1 MSSLDVLTFGR
12 RLRHL
17 RKAAGL
23 TLQELGEKVG
33 RPAPYLSMLENGRR
47 EPKLSHISDLAAA
60 LGVDV
65 SELLAPEPPTP
76 RAQLEIELERMQA
89 DPRFASLELPYIR
102 PSPSLPDEVLEHL
115 VGLYRALAGHG
126 GVELTGRSRL
136 RKANAAT
143 ARWLRDQ
150 NGYLSDVEAVA
161 TGILEAVGHRGDGPL
176 SSRTLLDIASHLGF
190 EVRAVEDMVP
200 GARSIVDHR
209 SGRIYIAQRNE
220 LRTRQARKAIL
231 QTLAGKLLG
240 HREPAD
246 VEEFLRQRVES
257 AYLAGAILAPEGAV
271 TRRLRTAMEQRDISV
286 EDIKEV
292 FYVSYE
298 MAAWRFVNLATEK
311 LGMRTHLIVTGAD
324 GRVVKGYSNDE
335 LPFNTDPQGG
345 VEAQPVCRFWGAL
358 QVFESDQRFDVHAQ
372 YTDTP
377 NGTYFCVTHMEP
389 DRPFSV
395 TVGVPFESA
404 QWFRDRNTTRRAQS
418 RCPDPNC
425 CRLPTREQAAKWDG
439 QLEVSVRV
447 QDQLLGRLASDPYPS
462 PRDRRIYDLVERHA
476 AD

>member
-1 MSSLDVLTFGR
+1 
-12 RLRHL
+12 
-17 RKAAGL
+17 
-23 TLQELGEKVG
+23 
-33 RPAPYLSMLENGRR
+33 
-47 EPKLSHISDLAAA
+47 
-60 LGVDV
+60 
-65 SELLAPEPPTP
+65 
-76 RAQLEIELERMQA
+76 
-89 DPRFASLELPYIR
+89 
-102 PSPSLPDEVLEHL
+102 
-115 VGLYRALAGHG
+115 
-126 GVELTGRSRL
+126 LTGRSRL

-143 ARWLRDQ
+143 ARWLRSQD
-150 NGYLSDVEAVA
+150 GYLSDVEAVA
-161 TGILEAVGHRGDGPL
+161 SGILDAVGHRGDGPL

-200 GARSIVDHR
+200 GVRSIIDHR

-257 AYLAGAILAPEGAV
+257 AYLAGAILVPEAAV
-271 TRRLRTAMEQRDISV
+271 TRRLRKAMEQRDIAI

-311 LGMRTHLIVTGAD
+311 LGMRSHLIVVGAD
-324 GRVVKGYSNDE
+324 GRIVKGYANDD
-335 LPFNTDPQGG
+335 LPFTTDPQGG
-345 VEAQPVCRFWGAL
+345 VEAQPVCRHWGAL
-358 QVFESDQRFDVHAQ
+358 QVFDSDRRFDVHAQ

-377 NGTYFCVTHMEP
+377 AGTYFCVTHMEP
-389 DRPFSV
+389 DRPYSV

-404 QWFRDRNTTRRAQS
+404 QWFRDRHTRRRASSQ
-418 RCPDPNC
+418 CPDPNC

-447 QDQLLGRLASDPYPS
+447 QDQILGRLASDPYPS
-462 PRDRRIYDLVERHA
+462 PRDRRIYDLVERHG